1 MRWILF
7 LTGCFWLVTG
17 LQAQDSVALGLR
29 ALLSRAENNYH
40 NLKANNYELEA
51 SRANIKLQKQRII
64 PQLDAAYQAGLATHN
79 NITGMFYPQ
88 SILPISG
95 PPAAGNDY
103 SPVTGSAASLLLQW
117 QPGVF
122 GERVSKINLAE
133 AQARSIQSKNAEEIF
148 NHKVKL
154 SNAYIDLLYYQQ
166 LLQIYDENIRIAN
179 DQMRQVKVL
188 AVTGLKPGVDTALI
202 MAELSRTR
210 IEYLKIRNSW
220 SGLLSAMQEMV
231 ASDSVI
237 LVKDSAFFTRIPRG
251 MNIDSMEH
259 PHQQALRMQVEESK
273 IQRLSI
279 SKLTAPHLTF
289 WGTGNA
295 RGSGVDYSGI
305 SKTWDGFNLNRFNY
319 GAGVQVSV
327 PLLNHAEVQT
337 RLRQQDWLTKAGQER
352 FNQVSETL
360 NLQRKLAETN
370 YNNALAVLRETPV
383 QVQAAAYGFH
393 AMQIRYTNGL
403 VNYTELLETQ
413 TAMLKAKI
421 EWIKS
426 QAELW
431 KALLYRATVN
441 GNLDLFINEVY

>member
-1 MRWILF
+1 
-7 LTGCFWLVTG
+7 
-17 LQAQDSVALGLR
+17 
-29 ALLSRAENNYH
+29 
-40 NLKANNYELEA
+40 
-51 SRANIKLQKQRII
+51 
-64 PQLDAAYQAGLATHN
+64 
-79 NITGMFYPQ
+79 
-88 SILPISG
+88 
-95 PPAAGNDY
+95 
-103 SPVTGSAASLLLQW
+103 
-117 QPGVF
+117 
-122 GERVSKINLAE
+122 
-133 AQARSIQSKNAEEIF
+133 
-148 NHKVKL
+148 
-154 SNAYIDLLYYQQ
+154 
-166 LLQIYDENIRIAN
+166 
-179 DQMRQVKVL
+179 
-188 AVTGLKPGVDTALI
+188 
-202 MAELSRTR
+202 
-210 IEYLKIRNSW
+210 
-220 SGLLSAMQEMV
+220 MQEMV